1 MRCLRRTLPVSAFLV
16 LAAVF
21 LLPVSVEAEPCGS
34 GYRGRHGS
42 HHGRRRL
49 RISRVRGHRHG
60 THRLHRGYVTSSRIR
75 HTDHPSTWYPSYS
88 PRYRHYSQGS
98 RHGYTVRYGSD
109 FYGYGREFYGD
120 GRGGR
125 HRARRRYRGLSRGS
139 YCRGYREVHVLYGHR
154 RRQGPVTQAEPW
166 RARMERAVENG
177 AFVKSNDT
185 GMTGTGAHQGAEASP
200 RAEAGDFTNLKASR
214 KRGRIE
220 YRGEIKSSPS
230 KGLDKLPSR
239 DRSSKLKRLRSLV
252 LGPKRTEVVLHK
264 RGHIRY

>member
-1 MRCLRRTLPVSAFLV
+1 
-16 LAAVF
+16 
-21 LLPVSVEAEPCGS
+21 
-34 GYRGRHGS
+34 
-42 HHGRRRL
+42 
-49 RISRVRGHRHG
+49 
-60 THRLHRGYVTSSRIR
+60 
-75 HTDHPSTWYPSYS
+75 
-88 PRYRHYSQGS
+88 
-98 RHGYTVRYGSD
+98 
-109 FYGYGREFYGD
+109 
-120 GRGGR
+120 
-125 HRARRRYRGLSRGS
+125 
-139 YCRGYREVHVLYGHR
+139 
-154 RRQGPVTQAEPW
+154 
-166 RARMERAVENG
+166 MERAVENG